1 MGLQGFYLALVKVG
15 VEGKRIMTFCRFVR
29 LAIVPDRSALDELG
43 KSVTPGNFLEISAL
57 PGFR

>member
-1 MGLQGFYLALVKVG
+1 
-15 VEGKRIMTFCRFVR
+15 MTFCRFVR